1 MRTVLVIV
9 GLLLVAAGI
18 WVVAGHASYTA
29 TETVAKIGSAELTA
43 SHDRAIPQWVG
54 IAGIAVGGL
63 IAIGAMI
70 GRRR

>member
-18 WVVAGHASYTA
+18 WVVVGHASYTT
-29 TETVAKIGSAELTA
+29 TETPIKLGSLTVTQTR
-43 SHDRAIPQWVG
+43 DQAIPQWLG

-70 GRRR
+70 RRR